1 MQSPGFNSPD
11 PHRSKVIPGTVFTA
25 IIHTPHQKAILRMS
39 LRIPVDIM
47 HRVNINLNLH
57 VIKSTRELT
66 QPKTGSSPQCFHAIS
81 DPGSSTNRIICEEEN
96 NSDDYFSIL
105 SLFFFAFFF
114 SFLFLFYFFLF
125 SFINSF
131 LSSQTFSLFLFS
143 LSFQPFFSA
152 FRFSKKFIL
161 YSSRISFFMK
171 FIQA

>member
-114 SFLFLFYFFLF
+114 SFLFLFYFFNFHSSTLF
-125 SFINSF
+125 FHLKHF
-131 LSSQTFSLFLFS
+131 HCFFSAFLFS
-143 LSFQPFFSA
+143 LSFQPFVSPRNLF
-152 FRFSKKFIL
+152 FIL
-161 YSSRISFFMK
+161 LGFLFL
-171 FIQA
+171 